1 REGIEAVMNCY
12 DDLVNSEK
20 IINIEVLHTALELIL
35 NNNYFEFNNKYY
47 LQINGTAMG
56 TRVAPSFANIFM
68 GRLEKSFLETQLK
81 PLVYLRYI
89 DDIFIIWQ
97 HGISQLHS
105 FIQNFNNF
113 HPSIK
118 FTSNISSSE
127 INFLDVNVKIING
140 CITTSL
146 YRKPTDSPQYLH
158 FASEHPKHVK

>member
-81 PLVYLRYI
+81 PLVYLR
-89 DDIFIIWQ
+89 FIIWQ

-105 FIQNFNNF
+105 FIQNLDRKSTRLN
-113 HPSIK
+113 
-118 FTSNISSSE
+118 SSH
-127 INFLDVNVKIING
+127 VKISYAVFCLNKKKE
-140 CITTSL
+140 L
-146 YRKPTDSPQYLH
+146 
-158 FASEHPKHVK
+158 